1 MKNLLLLITLFV
13 GLNLQAQ
20 SFNID
25 VARDSIL
32 SMNKVQEAGGNWQIK
47 ITRYIGVSDTL
58 NNFKS
63 YSLYVHQEKNETLID
78 SVKNV
83 LSVQVADQK
92 AAYLIQYNTAK
103 AKRDRS
109 IQEMNA
115 LIKLHQRLIRNET
128 KINAL

>member
-1 MKNLLLLITLFV
+1 MKNLLLLITLFI
-13 GLNLQAQ
+13 GLNVQAQ

-32 SMNKVQEAGGNWQIK
+32 SMTKVQEAGGNWQIK
-47 ITRYIGVSDTL
+47 ITRYIGISDTL

-63 YSLYVHQEKNETLID
+63 FSLYVHQEKNEALID

-103 AKRDRS
+103 AKRDRA
-109 IQEMNA
+109 INEMNA